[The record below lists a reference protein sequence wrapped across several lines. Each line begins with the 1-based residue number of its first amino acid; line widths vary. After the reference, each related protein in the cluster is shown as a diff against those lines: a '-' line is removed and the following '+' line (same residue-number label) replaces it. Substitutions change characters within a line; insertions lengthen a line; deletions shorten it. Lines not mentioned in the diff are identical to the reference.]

1 MVGRN
6 EVVAWGIAGMLLSVC
21 SATPGQEGQ
30 ATPKQ
35 PRAGS
40 VGRPVRVVS
49 IAFSGKSLDEVVKA
63 VDHEGAKGADIILL
77 PEVWHGDK
85 PEPIDGPAVTSMATL
100 ARKHKVYIVS
110 PIDRWDGKQRFNSAV
125 LLDRNG
131 KIACVYDK
139 LYPTTVELQ
148 WKPPRQPG
156 NDAAVYQADFGR
168 VGLAICF
175 DVSYPEV
182 WRRLADRGAEL
193 VLWASAYSAGASL
206 QAHALNHNFY
216 IVTSTTER
224 DCTVVDVTGEVLLYE
239 NKPGINVSRIT
250 LDLDRGIYS
259 TDFNMEKRDKLL
271 REHADDIAL
280 DKWMPREAWFVLKA
294 KRPGVSARKLAAQ
307 YGLEELR
314 PYLAR
319 SRREADRLRGWEF
332 PGRSSPPAKPSDLN
346 GSNKTRSL

>member
-1 MVGRN
+1 MIRRHT
-6 EVVAWGIAGMLLSVC
+6 VVAWGIAGMLACALAPTRAQEVR
-21 SATPGQEGQ
+21 AKPKPPG
-30 ATPKQ
+30 
-35 PRAGS
+35 AGS

-49 IAFSGKSLDEVVKA
+49 IAFSGKSLDEVVKT
-63 VDHEGAKGADIILL
+63 VDQEGSKGADIILL
-77 PEVWHGDK
+77 PEVWHGAK
-85 PEPIDGPAVTSMATL
+85 PEPIDGPAVTSMAAL

-110 PIDRWDGKQRFNSAV
+110 PIDRWDGKRRYNSAV
-125 LLDRNG
+125 LLDRAG
-131 KIACVYDK
+131 RVACVYDK
-139 LYPTTVELQ
+139 IYPTTLELRE
-148 WKPPRQPG
+148 KPPRQPG
-156 NDAAVYQADFGR
+156 TDVAVYQADFGR

-175 DVSYPEV
+175 DVSFPEV
-182 WRRLADRGAEL
+182 WRRLADQGAEL

-216 IVTSTTER
+216 IVTSTLQR
-224 DCTVVDVTGEVLLYE
+224 DCTAVDVTGEVLLYE

-271 REHADDIAL
+271 REHSGDIAL

-294 KRPGVSARKLAAQ
+294 KRPGVSARKLAAE

-319 SRREADRLRGWEF
+319 SRREADRLRGGEF
-332 PGRSSPPAKPSDLN
+332 PGRPNPPPPP
-346 GSNKTRSL
+346 